1 MNAMKKITSLLL
13 ASLLAV
19 GAPAALAETAPAEI
33 APAEIAPAQPELGAR
48 VKDIIEVDGYQF
60 KDLND
65 NGELDPYEDW
75 RLTPEERADN
85 LLSMMDASQK
95 AAQMVHLTLVTKKD
109 SWFTKDNV
117 GFALVYEYIFDV
129 EEEDEEDEEEDEDG
143 EEAVQVT
150 GSAMNAAVK
159 TNEIQELSES
169 SELGIPVLFS
179 MDTEAGAAFVKDAT
193 FLPDEINLGAANDEA
208 LTARYYEV
216 LRDELKAIG
225 VRMALSP
232 DADLITDPRWGR
244 NQECYSEDTDVVQK
258 LIKVAVQTLQG
269 GSSLTADSVMATV
282 KHFPGAGAQTDGLDG
297 TPLTISEDSIELH
310 LAGFRAAIDA
320 GVAAVMPYGY
330 STVPYLGGDAVENC
344 ADQSAAVMTDLLRG
358 EMGYTGI
365 IQTDWGLNFVGA
377 TNAGADILGGAG
389 VRSTRQL
396 VDEVDEARL
405 TDACRRIL
413 IAKFQMGLFENP
425 YVDEAAAEQIVGSEA
440 NRAIAKEAAA
450 KSFTLVKYEN
460 AASLA
465 GQQFIVT
472 GELANDVRC
481 LNSGW
486 TAKEPVEIEGTT
498 ILQALQA
505 KAGADNVT
513 YIETAADVPAD
524 LSGVTAVVVVGEKS
538 GTHEPAWGTATL
550 EFPQEQ
556 TELIEALD
564 KAGANVV
571 AVVVMNRA
579 YVLSPIAEAADS
591 VLLVYRPGVTCG
603 AEAVADTLFGENAI
617 TGKLPFQI
625 PASMEQVL
633 AQREDLPKDIV
644 DPLYEYGFGIETE
657 SFGR

>member
-1 MNAMKKITSLLL
+1 MNAIKKI
-13 ASLLAV
+13 ASLALAAML
-19 GAPAALAETAPAEI
+19 GISSLPALAESAPV
-33 APAEIAPAQPELGAR
+33 QPELVAR
-48 VKDIIEVDGYQF
+48 VKDIIEADGYQF

-75 RLTPEERADN
+75 RLPAEERAEN

-109 SWFTKDNV
+109 SWFSKDNV
-117 GFALVYEYIFDV
+117 GFALVYEYIFDM
-129 EEEDEEDEEEDEDG
+129 EEADEEDDEEEG
-143 EEAVQVT
+143 ENAVQVT

-169 SELGIPVLFS
+169 SELGIPVIFS

-193 FLPDEINLGAANDEA
+193 YLPDEINQGAAGDVELVTRLN
-208 LTARYYEV
+208 EV
-216 LRDELKAIG
+216 LKEELKAVG

-244 NQECYSEDTDVVQK
+244 NQECYSEDVETVETM
-258 LIKVAVQTLQG
+258 IAAAVKALQG
-269 GSSLTADSVMATV
+269 ENGLDENSVMATV
-282 KHFPGAGAQTDGLDG
+282 KHFPGAGAQTNGVDGS
-297 TPLTISEDSIELH
+297 PLTISEDSIDLH

-330 STVPYLGGDAVENC
+330 STVPYLGGDAVDNS

-358 EMGYTGI
+358 QMGYTGI

-377 TNAGADILGGAG
+377 ASAGADVLGGAG
-389 VRSTRQL
+389 VRSTAQL
-396 VDEVDEARL
+396 VDGVDEALL

-425 YVDEAAAEQIVGSEA
+425 YVDEDAAEDIIGSDEHKA
-440 NRAIAKEAAA
+440 VAKEAAA

-465 GQQFIVT
+465 DQSFIVA
-472 GELANDVRC
+472 GELASDVRC

-486 TAKEPVEIEGTT
+486 TAKEPVEIAGTS
-498 ILQALQA
+498 ILTALQE

-513 YIETAADVPAD
+513 YITSAEEVPAD

-538 GTHEPAWGTATL
+538 GTHDPAWGAATL
-550 EFPQEQ
+550 EFPEEQ
-556 TELIEALD
+556 TALINALD

-579 YVLSPIAEAADS
+579 YVLTPIVDAADS
-591 VLLVYRPGVTCG
+591 VLVVYRPGVTCG
-603 AEAVADTLFGENAI
+603 AEAVADCLFGETAI
-617 TGKLPFQI
+617 TGRLPFQI
-625 PASMEQVL
+625 PESMEQVL
-633 AQREDLPKDIV
+633 SQREDMPKDIEN
-644 DPLYEYGFGIETE
+644 PLYEYGFGIDAEG
-657 SFGR
+657 FGR